1 MVEIKKILEAMSLVG
16 KQGNSLRI
24 TIPKEVRTLINVK
37 DKDQIKWII
46 EITEKPDI
54 KLEIIKSEDED
65 K

>member
-1 MVEIKKILEAMSLVG
+1 MVEIKKRIEALSLVG
-16 KQGNSLRI
+16 KQGNSLR
-24 TIPKEVRTLINVK
+24 TSIPKEVRTFIKVK
-37 DKDQIKWII
+37 SRDQIKWII

>member
-1 MVEIKKILEAMSLVG
+1 MVEIKKTLEAMSLVG

>member
-37 DKDQIKWII
+37 DN
-46 EITEKPDI
+46 
-54 KLEIIKSEDED
+54 
-65 K
+65 